1 MAVNYRFATAVHTL
15 VLLAA
20 EPEELQTSIQIAE
33 ELNTNPV
40 VIRRILASLH
50 KADLVSSSKGP
61 SGGSKLARPAKAITL
76 GDIYRALETG
86 PLFHLPRSSG
96 ATIARVDAPLTK
108 IFTAAQHSLEE
119 ALDQTDLAQL
129 LKRSARKPT
138 KR

>member
-15 VLLAA
+15 VLLAS

-50 KADLVSSSKGP
+50 KADLVTSSKGP
-61 SGGSKLARPAKAITL
+61 SGGSRLARAAKAITL
-76 GDIYRALETG
+76 GDIYRALENG
-86 PLFHLPRSSG
+86 PLFHLPKGGGS
-96 ATIARVDAPLTK
+96 TIARIDAPLIK
-108 IFTAAQHSLEE
+108 IFGSAQHSLEE
-119 ALDQTDLAQL
+119 ALDQTSLAQI
-129 LKRSARKPT
+129 LKRSARKT

>member
-20 EPEELQTSIQIAE
+20 EPEALQTSIQIAE

-50 KADLVSSSKGP
+50 KADLVTSSKGP
-61 SGGSKLARPAKAITL
+61 SGGSRLSRPAKAITL
-76 GDIYRALETG
+76 GDIYRALENG
-86 PLFHLPRSSG
+86 PLFHLPKSSG
-96 ATIARVDAPLTK
+96 ATIARIDLPLTK
-108 IFTAAQHSLEE
+108 IFSEAQRSLEE
-119 ALDQTDLAQL
+119 ALDQTSLAVL
-129 LKRSARKPT
+129 LKRSARKP